1 MRFVC
6 LLRGRIETEPIPME
20 YIPILIMI
28 ALSAFIAVFIVGA
41 SHVLG
46 NRTRAKVKLSPY
58 ECGMVSVGPA
68 RRRMTIRYYIIAML
82 FLVFDLEILFLY
94 PWAVITRRLGLFGF
108 CEMIVFVAILFIGY
122 VYVWKK
128 GALEWE

>member
-1 MRFVC
+1 M
-6 LLRGRIETEPIPME
+6 LE
-20 YIPILIMI
+20 YVAILIMI
-28 ALSAFIAVFIVGA
+28 SLAALIAFAIVGL
-41 SHVLG
+41 SYFLG
-46 NRTRAKVKLSPY
+46 YKTRAKVKLSPY

-68 RRRMTIRYYIIAML
+68 RRRITIRYYIVAML

-94 PWAVITRRLGLFGF
+94 PWAVIMKKLGLFGF
-108 CEMIVFVAILFIGY
+108 MEMIVFVAILFVGY

>member
-1 MRFVC
+1 M
-6 LLRGRIETEPIPME
+6 IE
-20 YIPILIMI
+20 YVAILIMVALAAII
-28 ALSAFIAVFIVGA
+28 AGFIVGA
-41 SHVLG
+41 SYLLG

-68 RRRMTIRYYIIAML
+68 RRRMTIRYYIVAML

-94 PWAVITRRLGLFGF
+94 PWAVITKRLGLFGF
-108 CEMIVFVAILFIGY
+108 AEMIVFVAILFIGY
-122 VYVWKK
+122 LYVWKK

>member
-1 MRFVC
+1 
-6 LLRGRIETEPIPME
+6 LIE
-20 YIPILIMI
+20 YVAILIMVALAAII
-28 ALSAFIAVFIVGA
+28 AGFIVGA
-41 SHVLG
+41 SYLLG

-68 RRRMTIRYYIIAML
+68 RRRMTIRYYIVAML

-94 PWAVITRRLGLFGF
+94 PWAVITKRLGLFGF
-108 CEMIVFVAILFIGY
+108 AEMIVFVAILFIGY
-122 VYVWKK
+122 LYVWKK

>member
-1 MRFVC
+1 M
-6 LLRGRIETEPIPME
+6 IE
-20 YIPILIMI
+20 YVAVLVMI
-28 ALSAFIAVFIVGA
+28 ALAAFIAVFIVGA
-41 SHVLG
+41 SYLLG
-46 NRTRAKVKLSPY
+46 NRTRARVKLSPY

-68 RRRMTIRYYIIAML
+68 RRRMTVRYYVVAML

-94 PWAVITRRLGLFGF
+94 PWAVMARSLGLFGF
-108 CEMIVFVAILFIGY
+108 AEMIVFVVILFIGY

>member
-1 MRFVC
+1 M
-6 LLRGRIETEPIPME
+6 IE
-20 YIPILIMI
+20 YVAILIMVALAAII
-28 ALSAFIAVFIVGA
+28 AGFIVGA
-41 SHVLG
+41 SYLLG

-68 RRRMTIRYYIIAML
+68 RRRMTIRYYIVAML

-94 PWAVITRRLGLFGF
+94 PWAVITKRLGLFGF
-108 CEMIVFVAILFIGY
+108 AEMIVFVAILFIGY